1 MKDHT
6 MIGINSSLGPVQA
19 LQLQVAARSDPSQKS
34 SDDTRARDTASDKGQ
49 TAFELDLTMP
59 RNLPD
64 KLPKAHHMDFLTQ
77 MEAIVAANSTQETTS
92 DLSTDAARLQALQ
105 IRQQLESLPH
115 GISNR
120 ASQLAL
126 AFFR

>member
-1 MKDHT
+1 
-6 MIGINSSLGPVQA
+6 MIGINSSFGPVQA

-34 SDDTRARDTASDKGQ
+34 SDDTRARDNASDKGQ
-49 TAFELDLTMP
+49 MAFEIDLTMP
-59 RNLPD
+59 RTLPD
-64 KLPKAHHMDFLTQ
+64 KLPKAHHLDFLSQ
-77 MEAIVAANSTQETTS
+77 MEAIVSANSTQGVTS

-105 IRQQLESLPH
+105 IRQQLESQPY